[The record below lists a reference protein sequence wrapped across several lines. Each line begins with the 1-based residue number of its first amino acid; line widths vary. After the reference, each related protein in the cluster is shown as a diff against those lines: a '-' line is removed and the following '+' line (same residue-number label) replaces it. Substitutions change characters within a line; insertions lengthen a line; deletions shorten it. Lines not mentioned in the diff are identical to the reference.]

1 MHVNYNVN
9 IILPLTILLQW
20 MKLGMKKSVFVCLAA
35 QLDGTKLK
43 PIIVFGAAKT
53 ELKSLHDEH
62 K

>member
-1 MHVNYNVN
+1 M
-9 IILPLTILLQW
+9 PLTILLQW

-43 PIIVFGAAKT
+43 PIIVFGAVKT